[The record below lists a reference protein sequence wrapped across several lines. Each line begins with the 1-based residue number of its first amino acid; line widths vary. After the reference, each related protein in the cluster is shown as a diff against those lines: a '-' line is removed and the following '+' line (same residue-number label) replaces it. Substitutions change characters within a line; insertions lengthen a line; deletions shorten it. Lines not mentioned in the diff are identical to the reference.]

1 MSVKLPEEV
10 KLLSEKYKNKIYVSL
25 DIKDS
30 EVMVKGW
37 KEKSNLKIDDLLK
50 LYDKTHIK
58 GYVITDIANDGMLKG
73 LDTNFIKN
81 IVNKIVKQSK
91 KEKKVILAG
100 GLTNYDDLLNLKKLN
115 LSNVEGIISGKSFYV
130 GNIDLKKAQ
139 KILDLNG

>member
-1 MSVKLPEEV
+1 MSVNLPEEV

-30 EVMVKGW
+30 EVMVRGW

-91 KEKKVILAG
+91 KEKTVILAG